1 MPLFDILEKYIDQLR
16 DLRIDGTESVSG
28 INFAEA
34 AFIIQVTEYVLY
46 ICLVQYTVRILNVG
60 NVIIP
65 FLY

>member
-34 AFIIQVTEYVLY
+34 AFIIQVTEYVLC